1 MRSKPIVKQIK
12 HTIIYFGA
20 AIAYN
25 IALSIPRKI
34 GLKLFGTIG
43 AIAYIF
49 PNEEKSRTQRHL
61 RFIFGS
67 EWSESKIRKTA
78 REVYIQIGMN
88 LFDGIYLSDQKKEKL
103 DTIVKHD
110 SFDEFR
116 SAYNKGKGIV
126 AITAHTGCFEML
138 LHYYAL
144 EGFRCFAI
152 GRRLFDDRLEKLI
165 RKNRSGQNIEYMDRN
180 ESPRKIMRQLQAGNV
195 FGVLIDQDTRV
206 EGVFAKFLGKTAYTP
221 SGPIKMAM
229 KLNIPVFVVTT
240 VRRPDDSHY
249 IFINKQLALT
259 DTGDFESDL
268 IKNVQAAN
276 DLISKTIMEYPSQ
289 WVWMHRRWKQQPS
302 SC

>member
-1 MRSKPIVKQIK
+1 MRSKPIIKQIK
-12 HTIIYFGA
+12 HTIIFLGA
-20 AIAYN
+20 AIAYT

-34 GLKLFGTIG
+34 GLMLFGAIG
-43 AIAYIF
+43 AIAFIF
-49 PNEEKSRTQRHL
+49 PNEEKSRTLRHL

-78 REVYIQIGMN
+78 REVYIQIGRN
-88 LFDGIYLSDQKKEKL
+88 LFDGIYLSAQTKEKL
-103 DTIVKHD
+103 DKIVKHD

-152 GRRLFDDRLEKLI
+152 GRRLFDDRLDSLI

-180 ESPRKIMRQLQAGNV
+180 ESPRKIIRQLQAGNV

-206 EGVFAKFLGKTAYTP
+206 EGVFAKFLGKPAYTP

-229 KLNIPVFVVTT
+229 KLNVPVFVATT
-240 VRRPDDSHY
+240 VRLQDDSHY
-249 IFINKQLALT
+249 IFINKQLGLV
-259 DTGDFESDL
+259 DTGDFENDL

-276 DLISKTIMEYPSQ
+276 DLISETIRQYPSQ
-289 WVWMHRRWKQQPS
+289 WVWMHRRWKQKPPN
-302 SC
+302 C